1 MKGPAFINWLLERF
15 CDPRLLEG
23 IQGDLEEKLH
33 ERAAQTGRFKAK
45 LLYAFQALGF
55 MRLKFLRKN
64 SKSNFHM
71 VNHYFTSAVRS
82 IKKQRVFSAIHIFGL
97 ATSMTLCLLMILFY
111 MDQRGM
117 DKHNE
122 HYETTYRVI
131 STEYNE
137 NRDRDDRLARSPYD
151 IPDRLKGNFDQ
162 IETTSRLRN
171 VRSEVRLQSKVI
183 EFSGLFAESNFF
195 SFFGFELQSGNEPTA
210 LQHPNSI
217 VLSEELAS
225 KVFGENDPTGQLIEI
240 GEMGSFQVTG
250 VSKELSGRS
259 HVQFDALLSM
269 TSQEPQ
275 TTWTGKDAYYN
286 YFRASQVDPTSIE
299 GFLATLRPLYPNDL
313 QAGRGF
319 EVQRL
324 SDINFGTI
332 VRYEI
337 GFVTPNFVFWFLAI
351 LAAVIMLSACFNYIG
366 LSIAQSLKRAKE
378 IGIRKIMGAGKKSV
392 IFQFLIEAQVTVLVS
407 WVIAIAL
414 LMVLLPIFNDLKVL
428 RDIQGQI
435 DISVWSN
442 ASLLLYFLGFA
453 VFIGLIAGG
462 YPSWYVG
469 KVAFQQSLKKS
480 GKKAPGI
487 VLRKSLVLIQYIA
500 SVVFIITAIVVSR
513 QSNHFFEM
521 EYGFEKEHLASIEIK
536 DAPYEALRNELLK
549 QSNITSV
556 SLSSSLPA
564 LEVVPR
570 IEVRLTENSEPR
582 PVSTFSVNQDFLNNF
597 DISLTMGENFRKGQK
612 PNQKVAMINAAMAQE
627 LSLSAAHQLPMTL
640 KSKSGPIKIIGV
652 VEDFKYQFLFVES
665 GPLLL
670 TYEPEKF
677 QYLNIKYANLENH
690 EAEEIIAANW
700 REFDKIHPFEISHYD
715 YEIDDIYAEFEDIA
729 KIVGLIA
736 SLAIIIACIGQFG
749 MILHHVE
756 LKTKEVGVRKVLGS
770 GVPQLVVL
778 LSRSFYG
785 LIVISLLIG
794 GPAAWFLNKA
804 WTSSI
809 GYAVEV
815 DWTIVTLGIVMVVA
829 LASISILWLTVK
841 AANTNPVK
849 TLRYE

>member
-1 MKGPAFINWLLERF
+1 MKGPAFINWLLERC

-23 IQGDLEEKLH
+23 IQGDLAEKLH
-33 ERAAQTGRFKAK
+33 EHIAQKGQFRAK

-55 MRLKFLRKN
+55 MRLRFLRKN
-64 SKSNFHM
+64 SKFNFHM
-71 VNHYFTSAVRS
+71 VNHYLTSAVRS
-82 IKKQRVFSAIHIFGL
+82 MKKQRVFSAIHVFGL

-111 MDQRGM
+111 LDQRGM

-122 HYETTYRVI
+122 YYETTYRVL
-131 STEYNE
+131 STEYNTD
-137 NRDRDDRLARSPYD
+137 RDRIDWLARSPYD
-151 IPDRLKGNFDQ
+151 ITDRLKGNFDE
-162 IETTSRLRN
+162 IESTSRLRN
-171 VRSEVRLQSKVI
+171 IGSEVRLQSKVI
-183 EFSGLFAESNFF
+183 DFSGLFAEPNFF
-195 SFFGFELQSGNEPTA
+195 GFFGFELQSGSAATA
-210 LQHPNSI
+210 LQNPNSI
-217 VLSEELAS
+217 VLSEELAK
-225 KVFGENDPTGQLIEI
+225 KVFGDSDPTGQLIEI
-240 GEMGSFQVTG
+240 GDMGSFKVTG
-250 VSKELSGRS
+250 VSKPLSGRS
-259 HVQFDALLSM
+259 HLQFDALLSM
-269 TSQEPQ
+269 SSHDPQ
-275 TTWTGKDAYYN
+275 VAWTGKDPYYS
-286 YFRASQVDPTSIE
+286 YFRTSQNDPAAIESFLTS
-299 GFLATLRPLYPNDL
+299 LRPLLPNDL

-319 EVQRL
+319 KVQKL
-324 SDINFGTI
+324 SDISFGTI

-392 IFQFLIEAQVTVLVS
+392 ILQFLIEAQVTVLIS

-442 ASLLLYFLGFA
+442 ASLLFYFLLFA
-453 VFIGLIAGG
+453 IFIGLIAGG

-469 KVAFQQSLKKS
+469 KVAFQQALKKS

-500 SVVFIITAIVVSR
+500 SVVFIITAIVVTR

-549 QSNITSV
+549 QTNITSV

-570 IEVRLTENSEPR
+570 TEVKLTENAEPR
-582 PVSTFSVNQDFLNNF
+582 PVSHFSINEDFLNNF
-597 DISLTMGENFRKGQK
+597 DIALILGENFRKGQN
-612 PNQKVAMINAAMAQE
+612 PDHKVAMINSAMAQE
-627 LSLSAAHQLPMTL
+627 LDLSADHQLPVTL
-640 KSKSGPIKIIGV
+640 KTEDGPIKIIGV

-670 TYEPEKF
+670 TYEPTDF

-690 EAEEIIAANW
+690 EAEEIIEASW
-700 REFDKIHPFEISHYD
+700 REFDKIHPFEITHYD

-736 SLAIIIACIGQFG
+736 TLAIIIACIGQFG

-770 GVPQLVVL
+770 GVTQLVVL

-785 LIVISLLIG
+785 LIVISLIIG
-794 GPAAWFLNKA
+794 GPAAWFLNRA

-809 GYAVEV
+809 GYAIDV
-815 DWTIVTLGIVMVVA
+815 DWAIMTLGFVLVIV